1 MRVYNCVG
9 RLCLKG
15 FEGET
20 LMIFTNNRQSELAN
34 NSKAPLTGFQEG
46 PLLHSGPLVLLCGGP
61 PLSYALEGEIF
72 HIKMT

>member
-1 MRVYNCVG
+1 
-9 RLCLKG
+9 
-15 FEGET
+15 
-20 LMIFTNNRQSELAN
+20 MIVTNNRQAELAN